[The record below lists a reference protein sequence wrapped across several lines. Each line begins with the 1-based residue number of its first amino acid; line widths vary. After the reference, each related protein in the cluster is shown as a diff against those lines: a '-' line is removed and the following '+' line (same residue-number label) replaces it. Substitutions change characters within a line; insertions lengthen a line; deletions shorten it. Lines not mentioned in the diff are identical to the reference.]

1 MKKAFIAAAVIAGI
15 IAVRMIL
22 SVSLS
27 EQAAEVFT
35 RVSCTAL
42 FFYCVIS
49 ISRSRRIAQKAE
61 NNMQ

>member
-1 MKKAFIAAAVIAGI
+1 MKKAFITAAVIAGI

-35 RVSCTAL
+35 KVSFTAL
-42 FFYCVIS
+42 LFYCVIS
-49 ISRSRRIAQKAE
+49 SSRSRRIAQKAE

>member
-22 SVSLS
+22 SASLS

-35 RVSCTAL
+35 RVSCIAL

-49 ISRSRRIAQKAE
+49 ISRSRRIAQKIE
-61 NNMQ
+61 NNTQ